1 MFTSPKKIAHVF
13 APDIVPDSFYYQP
26 SIFDEL
32 LITEDGTRMSD
43 ISFLFNQQR
52 LDKVISKE
60 NFDAYFSKLLQQLPS
75 NPFAGMSDDAL
86 IDMVKDRRISSFND
100 LYNYSRYLIA
110 NKQDASE
117 YMEDVKRHDADK
129 ARIEKLRKSLDNV
142 DKDDSE

>member
-1 MFTSPKKIAHVF
+1 MFTSPKKIAHDV

-32 LITEDGTRMSD
+32 LVTEDGTRMSD

-52 LDKVISKE
+52 LDKLISKE
-60 NFDAYFSKLLQQLPS
+60 NFDAYFGKLLQQLPS

-110 NKQDASE
+110 NKQDAAE
-117 YMEDVKRHDADK
+117 YMDDVKRHDADK
-129 ARIEKLRKSLDNV
+129 ARLEKLRKTIDTV
-142 DKDDSE
+142 DSE

>member
-1 MFTSPKKIAHVF
+1 MFTSPKKIAHDI

-32 LITEDGTRMSD
+32 LVTEDGTRMSD

-60 NFDAYFSKLLQQLPS
+60 NFDAYFGKLLQQLPS

-110 NKQDASE
+110 NKQDASD
-117 YMEDVKRHDADK
+117 YMDDVKRHDADK
-129 ARIEKLRKSLDNV
+129 ARLEKLRKTIDSV
-142 DKDDSE
+142 DSE